1 MGGGVS
7 ADPGRR
13 EPSARGQRNQSRGIF
28 QGVVN
33 EDDRSGHTCSGTA
46 MEPIPCEGQSRGDA
60 KLRLSIPTTPSHAPT
75 CVTRTGGATA
85 PPTRSLTTARSQRPS
100 SSLSLFTGFR
110 GRLREDEW
118 VTGVPDQG
126 YNLGRKKGGIRQPIG
141 SSSRED
147 YAREAPTMRIRHRR
161 RQTRSPLREQQD
173 DNRGPPVGVRSHGS
187 REQPASELVN

>member
-126 YNLGRKKGGIRQPIG
+126 YNLGRKKGEFGNPSGPVVVKITRERPQPCDSVTDG
-141 SSSRED
+141 VK
-147 YAREAPTMRIRHRR
+147 
-161 RQTRSPLREQQD
+161 L
-173 DNRGPPVGVRSHGS
+173 GVRCASSKMTIGGHQSACGHMGPGS
-187 REQPASELVN
+187 NRPVSS